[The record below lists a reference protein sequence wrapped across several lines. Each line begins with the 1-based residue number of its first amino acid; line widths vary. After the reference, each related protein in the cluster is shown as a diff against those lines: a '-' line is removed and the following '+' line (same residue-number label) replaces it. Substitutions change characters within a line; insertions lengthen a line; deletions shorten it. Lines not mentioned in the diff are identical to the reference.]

1 MDVPTDKG
9 ANSYKL
15 KISKM
20 EKIWM
25 IVLTI
30 KILFM

>member
-20 EKIWM
+20 AKIWM